1 MKAPR
6 VWRLTLR
13 RANPYTS
20 PAGGR
25 SSQLACGEEQS
36 QPLPGDRNQKLRR
49 VSGNIRARVSCPHRR
64 ERRVGAGARLASKL
78 LLLDVCRLFTI
89 QEAGAGAAA
98 NSPVTA
104 RTPQGW
110 WDGGGSC
117 RELPTARLCSCR
129 CCWASES
136 ARCFHF
142 HSVLGPPR
150 PPWELRCVGDG
161 EVVSNRKENAV
172 EVYKGMHH
180 RSRVGHRPQGARHSD
195 AMRCYAASCNLRG
208 HCIPWA
214 TPFCFS
220 IPCEPA
226 MPWIRR
232 TQRSFCAAL
241 QPSKEPSS
249 YQH

>member
-20 PAGGR
+20 PEGGR
-25 SSQLACGEEQS
+25 SSQLACREEQS

-142 HSVLGPPR
+142 HSVLGPPH
-150 PPWELRCVGDG
+150 PPMGASLCCRWGGCLKSERKCSGGVQGDAPQEQSRSQTPRCKAFRCH
-161 EVVSNRKENAV
+161 EMLCSLLQLERTLHT
-172 EVYKGMHH
+172 M
-180 RSRVGHRPQGARHSD
+180 GH
-195 AMRCYAASCNLRG
+195 
-208 HCIPWA
+208 
-214 TPFCFS
+214 PFLLLYS
-220 IPCEPA
+220 
-226 MPWIRR
+226 M
-232 TQRSFCAAL
+232 
-241 QPSKEPSS
+241 
-249 YQH
+249 